1 MRFINRNQGLFLS
14 LSLFSTLYTL
24 VLFLTKV
31 EILVSQNNFSRIRDE
46 FARQLKNPPEYIQSA
61 FAD

>member
-31 EILVSQNNFSRIRDE
+31 EILVSQNNFSRIRNE
-46 FARQLKNPPEYIQSA
+46 FAWQLKNTPEYIQSA
-61 FAD
+61 LAD